1 MKHLPASNCLGRFG
15 PVLAAALTAL
25 VVTQGIAASGTQ
37 AEELAQTANGIR
49 KNGADS
55 RKPHPSSALAGRATP
70 ISAIRTVELVK
81 LSVAELE
88 ALIAEQ
94 RKLVAE
100 YPKDETLRRNLG
112 WISMEAANRILQAE
126 SLGRMQE
133 ASAYAALIRS
143 SLAETRW
150 RVTQLVRE
158 EPSRGLAALG
168 VFHAEGI
175 LAPKES
181 SRGCDYFAK
190 AAALGHAA
198 AAYRA
203 SQCLAKTDPKLAR
216 QWLEQSAG
224 AGHAGA
230 QEAMGRG
237 CIETSR
243 VDLAC
248 ARKRLEPAA
257 AQGRASAMSLLAWVY
272 AREGTEAA
280 LARAA
285 TLYREAAE
293 SGDLAAQNNLGE
305 FHETGRG
312 VPRDTAVAIQWYRRS
327 AEQGFG
333 PAQFNLARLLAFGM
347 GTERDTS
354 QARDWATKAQ
364 AQGIAQ
370 ADELLRLLSDA
381 EKRR

>member
-1 MKHLPASNCLGRFG
+1 MVTCGI
-15 PVLAAALTAL
+15 VLAGQAAPVPA
-25 VVTQGIAASGTQ
+25 VRI
-37 AEELAQTANGIR
+37 
-49 KNGADS
+49 
-55 RKPHPSSALAGRATP
+55 
-70 ISAIRTVELVK
+70 VELVK
-81 LSVAELE
+81 LSATELE
-88 ALIAEQ
+88 ALVAEQ

-100 YPKDETLRRNLG
+100 NPRDETVRKNLG

-133 ASAYAALIRS
+133 ASAYAALVRN
-143 SLAETRW
+143 SLADTLW
-150 RVTQLVRE
+150 RVTQLARQ

-175 LAPKES
+175 LARKQAA
-181 SRGCDYFAK
+181 RACDEFAK
-190 AAALGHAA
+190 SAALGHAA

-203 SQCLAKTDPKLAR
+203 SLCLAKTDPKGAR
-216 QWLEQSAG
+216 RWLEQSAG

-230 QEAMGRG
+230 QEAMGRA
-237 CIETSR
+237 CLESSS

-248 ARKRLEPAA
+248 AREWLEPAA
-257 AQGRASAMSLLAWVY
+257 AQGRVSAMSLLAWVY
-272 AREGTEAA
+272 ARAGTEAA
-280 LARAA
+280 LSRAV
-285 TLYREAAE
+285 TLYRAAAE

-312 VPRDTAVAIQWYRRS
+312 VPRDTAIAIQWYRRS

-347 GTERDTS
+347 GTERDTL

-364 AQGIAQ
+364 AQGVAQ